1 MIINDFKRLV
11 EDNKAK
17 LNVQTLGLF
26 EDSIR
31 CFDAGIYRQ
40 AYLLAYQGFIQYIRS
55 VVSNANMPKGYD
67 PNKWKGVQAKL
78 NNDKEF
84 DDQVFTCIQQKNCPT
99 GTPPVVAILDMPDT
113 LRDDF
118 SFWRNRRNDCAH
130 YKAYDINASHVLA
143 FYSMLNQYMLT
154 ITVEGGMKSLLREF
168 EDAFNPEK
176 TSPKVSIHPLVDKI
190 LLMVKPSEMNEFFD
204 GLKSITRF
212 NFDAKFYSILDDI
225 LSGSNTELKNYAIT
239 YLRQSNDL
247 VYFLSHYP
255 AEVGQLVAKDEVRT
269 LWYSK
274 LKSCRERFSI
284 VAELISVG
292 LLEEGE
298 VKECLEMCIGNA
310 YSKNDGMGSISE
322 AEIKLLIKSGL
333 LDVLKSSKMNPEFTR
348 RNAKDC
354 GKNHYDFFRGFAYT
368 LPINRCTVE
377 MMLDIFNQ
385 TDYPTVWCEIYNKM
399 IDNSEDRGKDFQKI
413 IDDNG
418 FVVPLCLKSSGIS
431 SINTKI

>member
-1 MIINDFKRLV
+1 
-11 EDNKAK
+11 
-17 LNVQTLGLF
+17 
-26 EDSIR
+26 
-31 CFDAGIYRQ
+31 
-40 AYLLAYQGFIQYIRS
+40 
-55 VVSNANMPKGYD
+55 
-67 PNKWKGVQAKL
+67 
-78 NNDKEF
+78 
-84 DDQVFTCIQQKNCPT
+84 
-99 GTPPVVAILDMPDT
+99 
-113 LRDDF
+113 
-118 SFWRNRRNDCAH
+118 
-130 YKAYDINASHVLA
+130 
-143 FYSMLNQYMLT
+143 
-154 ITVEGGMKSLLREF
+154 MKSLLREF

-190 LLMVKPSEMNEFFD
+190 LLMVKPSEMNEFLD

-284 VAELISVG
+284 VAKLISV
-292 LLEEGE
+292 
-298 VKECLEMCIGNA
+298 
-310 YSKNDGMGSISE
+310 
-322 AEIKLLIKSGL
+322 GL

-368 LPINRCTVE
+368 LPINTCTVE

-399 IDNSEDRGKDFQKI
+399 IDDNEDRGKEFQKI
-413 IDDNG
+413 KDDNG
-418 FVVPLCLKSSGIS
+418 FVVPLCLKYSDIS
-431 SINTKI
+431 SLNTKI